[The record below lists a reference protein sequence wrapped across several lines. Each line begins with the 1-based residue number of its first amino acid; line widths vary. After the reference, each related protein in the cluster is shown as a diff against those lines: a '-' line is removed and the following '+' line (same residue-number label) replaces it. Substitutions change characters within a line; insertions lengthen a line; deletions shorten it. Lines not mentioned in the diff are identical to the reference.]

1 MINFNEKNQDMKELE
16 NKAKKSYQS
25 IYDKH
30 NNLDINFKANEI
42 IKNNKNNIINIFC
55 KEIVFIIINII
66 SFAMFYLSFT
76 KRTRNDIIYY
86 YFIYP
91 INKISLILLLVN
103 ASVTGMTIILVKIN
117 QISIIHICYSLI
129 FYLSMYFKYHFTNN
143 KVQEKNYFDPA
154 NCHFF
159 IFFIILI
166 HILGI
171 IFILYNIAYYFYI
184 SGQSSKRENNLYGLL
199 IDYWES
205 ERKIAQLEKYINS
218 NLNQLITSKGSSH
231 EENVINKKRISR
243 VIWRIIFLGALLLL
257 IHILLLDL
265 FLVLNGL

>member
-1 MINFNEKNQDMKELE
+1 MESIINTSSENNGDNENNKGSILSNNVKDILKRKKEKSKKNMKRMNFSSILPENLEIDNNNTINDIDNENEEEKMIDINERNQNVKELE

-42 IKNNKNNIINIFC
+42 IKNNKNNIMSIFC

-76 KRTRNDIIYY
+76 KRTSNDIIYY

-129 FYLSMYFKYHFTNN
+129 FYLSMYFKHPFS
-143 KVQEKNYFDPA
+143 
-154 NCHFF
+154 
-159 IFFIILI
+159 
-166 HILGI
+166 
-171 IFILYNIAYYFYI
+171 YNIPFFLSRIVA
-184 SGQSSKRENNLYGLL
+184 
-199 IDYWES
+199 
-205 ERKIAQLEKYINS
+205 A
-218 NLNQLITSKGSSH
+218 
-231 EENVINKKRISR
+231 VIRFK
-243 VIWRIIFLGALLLL
+243 
-257 IHILLLDL
+257 
-265 FLVLNGL
+265 